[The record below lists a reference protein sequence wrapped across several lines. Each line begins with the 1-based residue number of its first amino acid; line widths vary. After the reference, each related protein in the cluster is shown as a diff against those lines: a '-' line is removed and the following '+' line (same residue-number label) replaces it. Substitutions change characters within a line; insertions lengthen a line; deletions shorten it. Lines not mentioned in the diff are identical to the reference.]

1 MEGVGCGVYG
11 SGFRVEYLGH
21 QLLSLRD
28 LLVDL
33 LELCDSGF
41 AFRGSVVCVRV

>member
-1 MEGVGCGVYG
+1 M
-11 SGFRVEYLGH
+11 YLGH

-33 LELCDSGF
+33 LELCGSGG
-41 AFRGSVVCVRV
+41 AFRDPGVFLGF